1 MKKNIVFIVLAIS
14 LIACSEKNKK
24 EKEIAQI
31 PVNIQVDRFDKAF
44 FEAPVKDLS
53 RLKSEYSA
61 FFPINVP
68 DTAWTNKM
76 TNPLWRELYH
86 EVEKQYSNFDT
97 EKEGIEA
104 LFQHIKYYY
113 PKTKTP
119 KVVTLIYEMD
129 NQYKTVYADS
139 IVLISLEMYLG
150 KKHKF
155 YEYPEYLKQSFE
167 PSQMLPDI
175 VQEFSI
181 RKIKPPIEKDLLSLM
196 IYTGKRS
203 YLKEALLPKYS
214 QADIIG
220 YTEQQIQW
228 CQENESNMWR
238 FMIDKQML
246 YDNNSKMSQ
255 RFIDP
260 APFSKFGL
268 ETDNETPGRVGTWI
282 GWQIVKAFMDNNEVP
297 LQQMLLMNEKEIF
310 QKSKY
315 KPKK

>member
-1 MKKNIVFIVLAIS
+1 MKKNIVFIILAIS
-14 LIACSEKNKK
+14 FIACSEKNKK
-24 EKEIAQI
+24 EKEIDLI
-31 PVNIQVDRFDKAF
+31 PMSIKVDRFDKAF
-44 FEAPVKDLS
+44 FETPAKDLAK
-53 RLKSEYSA
+53 LKSQYPA
-61 FFPINVP
+61 FFPLNVP
-68 DTAWTNKM
+68 DTSWTNKM
-76 TNPLWRELYH
+76 NDPLWRELYN
-86 EVEKQYSNFDT
+86 EVQKKYSNFDT
-97 EKEGIEA
+97 EKEAIED
-104 LFQHIKYYY
+104 LFKHIKYYY
-113 PKTKTP
+113 PQTKTP

-129 NQYKTVYADS
+129 NEYKTVYADS

-181 RKIKPPIEKDLLSLM
+181 RKVKPPVEKDLLSLM
-196 IYTGKRS
+196 IYSGKKL
-203 YLKEALLPKYS
+203 YLKDVLLPEY
-214 QADIIG
+214 ADADKIG

-268 ETDNETPGRVGTWI
+268 ETDNESPGRVGTWI
-282 GWQIVKAFMDNNEVP
+282 GWQIVKSFMDNNDIT
-297 LQQMLLMNEKEIF
+297 LQKMLIMNEKEIF